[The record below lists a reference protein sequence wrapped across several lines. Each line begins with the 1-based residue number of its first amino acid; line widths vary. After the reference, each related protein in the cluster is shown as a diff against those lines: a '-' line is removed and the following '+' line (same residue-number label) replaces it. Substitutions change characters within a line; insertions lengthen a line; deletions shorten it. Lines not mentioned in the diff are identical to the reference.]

1 MNQNRL
7 IMPYFNGNFIG
18 PQNIRLLPR
27 NIGLFS
33 KINNGFQHISWVK
46 LLNRANKTLNIMNQ
60 TIPLIKQSWPM
71 FNNIKNMLRLA
82 KAFRNET
89 VQINYTNNNDVISEN
104 KASHF
109 NYHNEDFPTFFV

>member
-7 IMPYFNGNFIG
+7 IMPYFNGNFMV
-18 PQNIRLLPR
+18 PQNVRLLPR

-33 KINNGFQHISWVK
+33 KINNGFQHISWAK
-46 LLNRANKTLNIMNQ
+46 LLNGANKTLNVMNQ

-89 VQINYTNNNDVISEN
+89 DQTNYTNNKEIISEN
-104 KASHF
+104 KKIIY
-109 NYHNEDFPTFFV
+109 NYHDDDFPTFFV